1 MSSEAG
7 CKICGDYE
15 PSEHPDM
22 CINCC
27 IATLDHSEGLHE
39 VGAWGVEGA
48 VSTGGWDCPMCEADT
63 TNGPILDLS
72 YAEFL
77 ARYRGTGNAA
87 AEITYEQ

>member
-1 MSSEAG
+1 
-7 CKICGDYE
+7 
-15 PSEHPDM
+15 
-22 CINCC
+22 
-27 IATLDHSEGLHE
+27 
-39 VGAWGVEGA
+39 
-48 VSTGGWDCPMCEADT
+48 MCEADT